1 MVKIFIN
8 KKQESFGTFK
18 IGSSD
23 SEIVLDTA
31 LYATANTLVSFADHS
46 NVTWGLGKLIVKGFK
61 DKSLRFGT
69 NANGLPQNLLDKV
82 FVGGGKVV
90 IDSLG
95 YLHRD
100 QDGDGVRDTEDQ
112 CPNTPPG
119 EQVDANGPNAGCSD
133 SQKDSDGDGVSD
145 DKDKCPGTPAG
156 EIVDADGCPIPLFV
170 EKLTFVENI
179 YPNPAKDHLKVILKD
194 NSKVKDI
201 HFVGLSGKI
210 SKPRNFNQYNRTLN
224 INISNLNDGIYLM
237 NVNTEKGSNSV
248 KIVIKK

>member
-1 MVKIFIN
+1 M
-8 KKQESFGTFK
+8 
-18 IGSSD
+18 
-23 SEIVLDTA
+23 
-31 LYATANTLVSFADHS
+31 YATTNTLVSFADHS

-69 NANGLPQNLLDKV
+69 NASGLPQNLLDKV

-133 SQKDSDGDGVSD
+133 SQKDSDGDGV
-145 DKDKCPGTPAG
+145 G
-156 EIVDADGCPIPLFV
+156 
-170 EKLTFVENI
+170 
-179 YPNPAKDHLKVILKD
+179 D
-194 NSKVKDI
+194 NSDI
-201 HFVGLSGKI
+201 FPLDAT
-210 SKPRNFNQYNRTLN
+210 QQ
-224 INISNLNDGIYLM
+224 NDTDGDTYGDEEFG
-237 NVNTEKGSNSV
+237 NAGDSCPTVFGNST
-248 KIVIKK
+248 IDRYGCLDSDGYGWNEEGDDFPLDPTDYQD